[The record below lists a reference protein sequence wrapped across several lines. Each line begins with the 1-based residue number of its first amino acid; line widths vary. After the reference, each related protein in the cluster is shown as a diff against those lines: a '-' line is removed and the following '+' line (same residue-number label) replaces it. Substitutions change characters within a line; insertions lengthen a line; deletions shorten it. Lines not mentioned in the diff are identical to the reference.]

1 MRKIIL
7 FGAILTAAWSCTPKS
22 DEYKLR
28 VQNSDFLHRTLDE
41 VTHIMIY
48 DIFSPPVASRVYA
61 YTSIAGYEAIIPQ
74 DSSYRS
80 LAGQLHEF
88 TTGPQPRAGEEYC
101 FPLASVQ
108 AMVKVGKSLL
118 FSEDRVDTFYEKIM
132 NDFKV
137 TGIPEDVF
145 KRSVEYGDQVAEHVL
160 QWAVTD
166 NYAETRSYPKYTIS
180 SKEGTWKPTPPGYME
195 AIEPSWNK
203 IRTFVIDSATQFVPK
218 PATVFSSEKS
228 SQFFKEAME
237 TYEIGKVLSEEQK
250 EIAAFW
256 DCNPFVMNVTGH
268 VMYATKLITPGGH
281 WISITRLACRQ
292 TNADPVRSA
301 EAYVLTSI
309 ALADA
314 FISCWDEKYRSV
326 LIRPE
331 TYINQY
337 IDENWTPLLQTP
349 PFPEYTSGHS
359 VISSAAAA
367 VLTKVFGDG
376 FSFADS
382 TEVEF
387 GLPVRKFNSFVEARN
402 EAAISR
408 LYGGIHYR
416 PAIEHGVSQGEG
428 VGNLVASMIITRKR

>member
-1 MRKIIL
+1 MKKIIL
-7 FGAILTAAWSCTPKS
+7 YTAILVAVWSCAPQS
-22 DEYKLR
+22 EEYKVR

-41 VTHIMIY
+41 VTHIMIH

-74 DSSYRS
+74 DSSYLS

-88 TTGPQPRAGEEYC
+88 TPVPKPHPGEEYC

-108 AMVKVGKSLL
+108 AMTKVGKSLL
-118 FSEDRVDTFYEKIM
+118 FSEDRVDAFYKKIIH
-132 NDFKV
+132 DFKA
-137 TGIPEDVF
+137 TGIPNDVF
-145 KRSVEYGDQVAEHVL
+145 KRSVEYGDQVAAHVL
-160 QWAVTD
+160 QWADED
-166 NYAETRSYPKYTIS
+166 NYAEIRSYPKYTITS
-180 SKEGTWKPTPPGYME
+180 DEGSWKPTPPGYME

-203 IRTFVIDSATQFVPK
+203 MRTFVIDSAAQFAPRQ
-218 PATVFSSEKS
+218 ATAFSSSKTS
-228 SQFFKEAME
+228 AFYKEAME
-237 TYEIGKVLSEEQK
+237 TYEAGKILSDDQK

-281 WISITRLACRQ
+281 WISIARLACRQ
-292 TNADPVRSA
+292 TQADPVRSA
-301 EAYVLTSI
+301 EAYAMTSI

-337 IDENWTPLLQTP
+337 IDENWIPLLQTP

-359 VISSAAAA
+359 VISSASAA
-367 VLTKVFGDG
+367 VLTKMFGDG
-376 FSFADS
+376 FAFADS

-387 GLPVRKFNSFVEARN
+387 GLPVRRFNSFIEARN

-416 PAIEHGVSQGEG
+416 PAIENGVRQGER
-428 VGNLVASMIITRKR
+428 VGNWVADRIKTKRE